1 MFRTTKFAMV
11 LFAFLAAI
19 IAMPSES
26 SARENSLKKDKWAL
40 QFQVSNFVNVSSFQG
55 STFSLKKH
63 VSDKAAWR
71 LGLTLHFEVKDE
83 NTEIILYPNT
93 NAPGYN
99 DLTDVRI
106 GIALQKVFYPN
117 PTADVNVFWGMGPTY
132 SYEYRLSDREN
143 ISIDRTY
150 QDKRS
155 FEIHSWSL
163 GINGILGVEWF
174 ATKSISFLA
183 EYGTAVTYSSRIT
196 RIIRRSVR
204 DDFLYLD
211 QDSTNRL
218 NDISL
223 SSSRVKFGLS
233 VYF

>member
-1 MFRTTKFAMV
+1 MYRTTKFAMV

-19 IAMPSES
+19 TAMPSES

-40 QFQVSNFVNVSSFQG
+40 QFQVFNFVSSFQG

-93 NAPGYN
+93 KAPGYN

-117 PTADVNVFWGMGPTY
+117 PTADVNVFWGLGPTY
-132 SYEYRLSDREN
+132 SYRYSLNDREN
-143 ISIDRTY
+143 ISRDGTY

-183 EYGTAVTYSSRIT
+183 EYGTAVTYSQRIT
-196 RIIRRSVR
+196 RTIRRSVR
-204 DDFLYLD
+204 DGNLYLN

-218 NDISL
+218 NGVSL